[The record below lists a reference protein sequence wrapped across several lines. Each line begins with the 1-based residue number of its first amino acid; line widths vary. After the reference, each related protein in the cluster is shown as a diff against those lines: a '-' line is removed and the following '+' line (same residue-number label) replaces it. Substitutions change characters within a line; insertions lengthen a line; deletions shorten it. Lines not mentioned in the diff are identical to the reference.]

1 MHHSQVV
8 FFSNLPREE
17 DKKKELLTI
26 AGRFGVV
33 EKHLF
38 LTDQV
43 ASWGGPSQQVT
54 LTLTLTLVRLSLQA
68 FIQLGTPQDAKM
80 MVKYYTMNP
89 LTIRGR
95 KIRLNI
101 CAKYK
106 TLE

>member
-1 MHHSQVV
+1 MQ
-8 FFSNLPREE
+8 L
-17 DKKKELLTI
+17 I
-26 AGRFGVV
+26 
-33 EKHLF
+33 F
-38 LTDQV
+38 LHV
-43 ASWGGPSQQVT
+43 SV
-54 LTLTLTLVRLSLQA
+54 QA

>member
-1 MHHSQVV
+1 M
-8 FFSNLPREE
+8 
-17 DKKKELLTI
+17 
-26 AGRFGVV
+26 A
-33 EKHLF
+33 
-38 LTDQV
+38 
-43 ASWGGPSQQVT
+43 
-54 LTLTLTLVRLSLQA
+54 LSLCWSCADAASVSVQA